1 MAESEASKTS
11 KVLVATFEP
20 WTQAVWK
27 LLTSQKTS
35 AQRRAI
41 LSRLLR
47 IEASE
52 RSRPAEASA
61 DPFPSYLR
69 ARIRELLLLKFGPP
83 DRLAAVAEAQG
94 RSMREHLKKTG
105 DEARRPQEE
114 RTRSATTG
122 DEATRPRQERTPSE
136 KTGDEATR
144 PRQERTPIEKTGDEA
159 RRPQRER
166 TPIKKIVLGAAV
178 GASALLAAHLYRQ
191 RQRHR
196 QRRGREPRITS

>member
-1 MAESEASKTS
+1 MSTLQMAESEASKNS

-20 WTQAVWK
+20 RTQAVWK
-27 LLTSQKTS
+27 LLTRQKTS

-52 RSRPAEASA
+52 RLRPSEASA

-83 DRLAAVAEAQG
+83 DRLSAVAEAQG
-94 RSMREHLKKTG
+94 RSMREHLKKPGTG
-105 DEARRPQEE
+105 DEARRPQE
-114 RTRSATTG
+114 
-122 DEATRPRQERTPSE
+122 ERTPSE

-144 PRQERTPIEKTGDEA
+144 HRQERTP
-159 RRPQRER
+159 RE
-166 TPIKKIVLGAAV
+166 KIVLGAAV

-191 RQRHR
+191 RQRQR
-196 QRRGREPRITS
+196 QRQRAGSPA